1 MVKNKYF
8 KNDILSHH
16 EGVGFYRPSSDDVF
30 SYVSSPRM
38 KAQSFHRFKN
48 KNVLITGGLGF
59 IGSNLTIRLVEL
71 GANVTILD
79 TLIPEFGG
87 NKFNILPVK
96 HKVKV
101 KIGDM
106 RNPATI
112 KRVVIDKDIIFNL
125 AGTLSHID
133 SMKDPFVDLDINC
146 RAQLCLLEACRK
158 YNNKVKIVFAGTR
171 NQYGK
176 AIYLPVDEKHIQEPT
191 DINGINS
198 IAAEKYHLLY
208 NRIYGIKTVSLRM
221 TNIFG
226 PRHQMKHSKQ
236 GVLNWFIRQL
246 IDGETVKLFGDGS
259 QIRDINYVDDVVD
272 ALIICA
278 EAKKNEGEVYNLG
291 GNPLTL
297 KDFVAKTIQILGY
310 GRFKIIPFPR
320 DRKQIEVGNYTA
332 DIKKINDD
340 LGWEPKISVDE
351 GIRMTFKY
359 YAEFQKY

>member
-1 MVKNKYF
+1 
-8 KNDILSHH
+8 
-16 EGVGFYRPSSDDVF
+16 
-30 SYVSSPRM
+30 M

-208 NRIYGIKTVSLRM
+208 NRIYGIKAVSVRM
-221 TNIFG
+221 TNTYG
-226 PRHQMKHSKQ
+226 PRHQMEHSKQ
-236 GVLNWFIRQL
+236 GVLNWFIRLLMDGKTVQL
-246 IDGETVKLFGDGS
+246 YGDGS
-259 QIRDINYVDDVVD
+259 QIRDINYVDDVVN
-272 ALIICA
+272 ALLLCA
-278 EAKKNEGEVYNLG
+278 KSQKANGEIYNLG
-291 GNPLTL
+291 GKPITL
-297 KDFVAKTIQILGY
+297 KEFVEKTIEILGMGEY
-310 GRFKIIPFPR
+310 KIIKFPEE
-320 DRKQIEVGNYTA
+320 RKSIEIGNYVA
-332 DIKKINDD
+332 DIKKIKEE
-340 LGWEPKISVDE
+340 LGWQPRITLEE
-351 GIRMTFKY
+351 GIRKTIDYYKKYKKY
-359 YAEFQKY
+359 YW